1 MVEPPI
7 LFARALPITISSYF
21 ILPASIAS
29 IVRRIVIIFVT
40 LAGGRIS
47 CAFFSK
53 RIFPVSASIKIA
65 DGALTSSDVTSA
77 AYAVVKMSVAHSMHD
92 SILFGIIFIPF
103 IKYYACLFAIIIVFV
118 QKNLSK
124 DGNIRLLKN
133 RNKPRAYD

>member
-1 MVEPPI
+1 M
-7 LFARALPITISSYF
+7 
-21 ILPASIAS
+21 
-29 IVRRIVIIFVT
+29 
-40 LAGGRIS
+40 
-47 CAFFSK
+47 
-53 RIFPVSASIKIA
+53 SAAIKIA

-103 IKYYACLFAIIIVFV
+103 SKYYACLFAIIIVFV